1 MKVMVD
7 LSLLAQAEG
16 ASAWPRWFR
25 GAGAK
30 ARNHAGNISLWTVL
44 ALLLA
49 WTLAAKYGWV
59 APLFLPSPWDVVSQ
73 FYAVAVDGFSN
84 ATLLQHVGIS
94 LFRVGSGF
102 LIAAAIGIP
111 LGLAMGGSRV
121 VRGIFAPPIQ
131 LYWPVP
137 PLAYLPLV
145 IIWLG
150 IGEVAKIVLL
160 SLAMFAPIVVSA
172 QAGVRSV
179 SQGRIQAAQSL
190 GATRWQVFRHVVLP
204 SALPEILTGLRIA
217 IGAGWS
223 TLVAAELV
231 AATKGLGFMTL
242 SAAQFLVTDVVFVGI
257 LAIAALAAIFLAA
270 LRFAERK
277 LTPWKG
283 QE

>member
-1 MKVMVD
+1 MVD

-16 ASAWPRWFR
+16 APTWPLRWIR
-25 GAGAK
+25 TAK
-30 ARNHAGNISLWTVL
+30 TTARNRTANIGLWTTL

-49 WTLAAKYGWV
+49 WALATKYRLV
-59 APLFLPSPWDVVSQ
+59 APLFLPSPWDVATQ

-84 ATLLQHVGIS
+84 ATLLQHVATS
-94 LFRVGSGF
+94 LFRVCSGF
-102 LIAAAIGIP
+102 LIAAGIGIP
-111 LGLAMGGSRV
+111 LGLAMGGSRLA
-121 VRGIFAPPIQ
+121 RGIFGPLIQ

-150 IGEVAKIVLL
+150 IGEVAKITLL
-160 SLAMFAPIVVSA
+160 SLAMFAPIVISA
-172 QAGVRSV
+172 QAGIRSV
-179 SQGRIQAAQSL
+179 SQGRVQAAQSL
-190 GATRWQVFRHVVLP
+190 GAKPWQIFRHVTLP

-231 AATKGLGFMTL
+231 AATRGLGFMTL

-257 LAIAALAAIFLAA
+257 LTIAALATVFLTA
-270 LRFAERK
+270 LRLLERK

-283 QE
+283 HE

>member
-1 MKVMVD
+1 MAD
-7 LSLLAQAEG
+7 ISLPAQAE
-16 ASAWPRWFR
+16 ATAAAWPQQLLRTATKRRR
-25 GAGAK
+25 GIPIVVWSSLVLFGA
-30 ARNHAGNISLWTVL
+30 W
-44 ALLLA
+44 ALVTKLKL
-49 WTLAAKYGWV
+49 V
-59 APLFLPSPWDVVSQ
+59 APLFLPSPFEVASQ

-94 LFRVGSGF
+94 LFRVISGF
-102 LIAAAIGIP
+102 AIASAIGIP
-111 LGLAMGGSRV
+111 LGLAMGSSRWV
-121 VRGIFAPPIQ
+121 NGIFSPPIQ

-145 IIWLG
+145 IIWFG
-150 IGEVAKIVLL
+150 IGETAKIILL
-160 SLAMFAPIVVSA
+160 SLAMFAPIVISA

-179 SQGRIQAAQSL
+179 AQGRIQAAQSL
-190 GATRWQVFRHVVLP
+190 GASRRQVFLHVVLP

-217 IGAGWS
+217 IGAGWG

-242 SAAQFLVTDVVFVGI
+242 SAAEFLVTDVVFVGI
-257 LAIAALAAIFLAA
+257 LTIAALATTFLFA
-270 LRFAERK
+270 LRRLERA

>member
-1 MKVMVD
+1 MVD
-7 LSLLAQAEG
+7 LSLRAQAEG
-16 ASAWPRWFR
+16 ASAWPLRFPRPGGQPGR
-25 GAGAK
+25 GSRGL
-30 ARNHAGNISLWTVL
+30 GISFVSTLV
-44 ALLLA
+44 LLA
-49 WTLAAKYGWV
+49 GWFLATKYQLV
-59 APLFLPSPWDVVSQ
+59 KPLFLPSPADVVRQ

-84 ATLLQHVGIS
+84 ATLLQHVGTS
-94 LFRVGSGF
+94 LFRVTAGF
-102 LIAAAIGIP
+102 AIAAGIGIP
-111 LGLAMGGSRV
+111 LGLAMGMNRW
-121 VRGIFAPPIQ
+121 VRGIFGPPIQ

-150 IGEVAKIVLL
+150 IGEVAKVSLL
-160 SLAMFAPIVVSA
+160 ALAMFAPIVISA

-179 SQGRIQAAQSL
+179 AVGRVQAAQSL
-190 GATRWQVFRHVVLP
+190 GATRSQIFRHVVLP

-217 IGAGWS
+217 IGAGWG

-231 AATKGLGFMTL
+231 AATRGLGFMTM

-257 LAIAALAAIFLAA
+257 LTIAVLATAFLFAIRLL
-270 LRFAERK
+270 ENT

>member
-1 MKVMVD
+1 MVD

-16 ASAWPRWFR
+16 TPTWPLRWIR
-25 GAGAK
+25 TATGRAT
-30 ARNHAGNISLWTVL
+30 RNRTTAISLWTVL
-44 ALLLA
+44 ALFLA
-49 WTLAAKYGWV
+49 WTLATKYRLV
-59 APLFLPSPWDVVSQ
+59 APLFLPSPLDVARQ

-84 ATLLQHVGIS
+84 ATLLQHVSIS
-94 LFRVGSGF
+94 LFRVLTGF
-102 LIAAAIGIP
+102 LIAAGLGIP

-121 VRGIFAPPIQ
+121 MRGIFGPPIQ

-150 IGEVAKIVLL
+150 IGEVAKVTLL
-160 SLAMFAPIVVSA
+160 ALAMFAPIVISA

-179 SQGRIQAAQSL
+179 SPGRIQAAQSL
-190 GATRWQVFRHVVLP
+190 GAKPWQVFRFVILP
-204 SALPEILTGLRIA
+204 SALPEIITGLRIA

-231 AATKGLGFMTL
+231 AATKGLGFMTI

-257 LAIAALAAIFLAA
+257 LTIAVLATIFLAA
-270 LRFAERK
+270 LRLLEKR

-283 QE
+283 LE

>member
-1 MKVMVD
+1 MAD
-7 LSLLAQAEG
+7 ISLPAQAE
-16 ASAWPRWFR
+16 ATAAAWPRQVFR
-25 GAGAK
+25 TVPKRRRGIPIVVWSSLTLFGA
-30 ARNHAGNISLWTVL
+30 W
-44 ALLLA
+44 ALVTKLKL
-49 WTLAAKYGWV
+49 V
-59 APLFLPSPWDVVSQ
+59 APLFLPSPFEVASQ

-94 LFRVGSGF
+94 LFRVVSGF
-102 LIAAAIGIP
+102 AIASAIGIP
-111 LGLAMGGSRV
+111 LGLAMGSSRWV
-121 VRGIFAPPIQ
+121 NGIFSPPIQ

-145 IIWLG
+145 IIWFG
-150 IGEVAKIVLL
+150 IGETAKIILL
-160 SLAMFAPIVVSA
+160 SLAMFAPIVISA

-179 SQGRIQAAQSL
+179 AQGRIQAAQSL
-190 GATRWQVFRHVVLP
+190 GASRRQVFLHVVLP

-217 IGAGWS
+217 IGAGWG

-242 SAAQFLVTDVVFVGI
+242 SAAEFLVTDVVFVGI
-257 LAIAALAAIFLAA
+257 LTIAALATTFLFA
-270 LRFAERK
+270 LRRLERA